1 MTDGQ
6 HSNGIGALASLKEN
20 LLHKSQFTDQTFTDA
35 AAVMALR
42 HRIDELMPRNENY
55 SPNWRIPQ
63 PLPLLE
69 LINTFIIDTMSE
81 PIKNEDGEVEG
92 YVTHP
97 ASVLIEQFILAL
109 HDLKNGIS
117 NDHLKGSANISGHSL
132 RSLDVEAIQHGMF
145 LVDMYRTAG
154 KLTLDEALDLAARR
168 LKEAGMKVRK
178 REMTADRLR
187 EWAKDFDHQGRKVK
201 GK

>member
-69 LINTFIIDTMSE
+69 LINTFII
-81 PIKNEDGEVEG
+81 I
-92 YVTHP
+92 
-97 ASVLIEQFILAL
+97 
-109 HDLKNGIS
+109 
-117 NDHLKGSANISGHSL
+117 NI
-132 RSLDVEAIQHGMF
+132 IF
-145 LVDMYRTAG
+145 
-154 KLTLDEALDLAARR
+154 
-168 LKEAGMKVRK
+168 
-178 REMTADRLR
+178 
-187 EWAKDFDHQGRKVK
+187 
-201 GK
+201 